1 MKGFWIYILMVLSI
15 SYSAYAQEQKV
26 KVKVYKVWVEK
37 IDGAIVK
44 GFLHSA
50 TMESFI
56 VNTDKDL
63 DAPNHITIEPKRIS
77 KVTVRRKGKV
87 LVGAAVGLIAGTVAG
102 GLVNQEGSLVDTTG
116 INSLTGATMGLL
128 GTGLGALITSA
139 GKKTIV
145 IYSSLDLYR
154 EHLEK
159 LQAYSYVIEK

>member
-1 MKGFWIYILMVLSI
+1 MRKLWIFILMSI
-15 SYSAYAQEQKV
+15 LISFSAYAQEKKV

-37 IDGAIVK
+37 IDGTMTK

-56 VNTDKDL
+56 VNTEKDL
-63 DAPNHITIEPKRIS
+63 DTPNLIIIEPKHIS

-87 LVGAAVGLIAGTVAG
+87 LVGATVGLIAVTVAG
-102 GLVNQEGSLVDTTG
+102 GLLNQEGSWVDTTG
-116 INSLTGATMGLL
+116 INSLTGVTMGLL

-139 GKKTIV
+139 GKKTII
-145 IYSSLDLYR
+145 IYSSLDLYS

>member
-1 MKGFWIYILMVLSI
+1 MLMALSI
-15 SYSAYAQEQKV
+15 SYSAYAQEKKV

-37 IDGAIVK
+37 IDGVMVK

-56 VNTDKDL
+56 VNTEKDL
-63 DAPNHITIEPKRIS
+63 DAPNLITVEPKHIS

-87 LVGAAVGLIAGTVAG
+87 LIGASVGLIAGTVAG
-102 GLVNQEGSLVDTTG
+102 GLLNQEGSWVDTTG

-139 GKKTIV
+139 GKKTLV
-145 IYSSLDLYR
+145 TYSSLELYK
-154 EHLEK
+154 EHLSAF
-159 LQAYSYVIEK
+159 QQYSYMVE